1 MKKNAVAA
9 EKVRP
14 LPCTRS
20 LPIIIR
26 GETSGR
32 LKVVVTV
39 AESAGGFEAH
49 VEALDRVG
57 EGAHRDEV
65 DACLSVG
72 A

>member
-9 EKVRP
+9 KKSQATTTYTKP
-14 LPCTRS
+14 ADYHP
-20 LPIIIR
+20 

-65 DACLSVG
+65 DACLSVC